1 MLNQATGTNVSNQAA
16 LMAGQ
21 RGASQNVGLIARQA
35 GQQGAQIQQQAA
47 GQGATLQANQSLNAL
62 NSMGSI
68 AGQQVNQQQ
77 AALSEL
83 QKGTAQQQSTVYNA
97 ISAQNAA
104 RVNAQNNADTLNTRM
119 NMQNAQNNGNL
130 LNSSA
135 ASIGAADSLLQK
147 AFDGNTAAN
156 SPSGDITPTGE
167 STNADLTMPDTGMM
181 TAAHGGQVNL
191 KGGGHVPGK
200 AAVKGDS
207 IKNDTVPAMLSP
219 KEIVIPR
226 SIAMHPNAPKLR
238 LSLFRHAS
246 EKWRG

>member
-1 MLNQATGTNVSNQAA
+1 MRFG
-16 LMAGQ
+16 
-21 RGASQNVGLIARQA
+21 
-35 GQQGAQIQQQAA
+35 
-47 GQGATLQANQSLNAL
+47 
-62 NSMGSI
+62 
-68 AGQQVNQQQ
+68 
-77 AALSEL
+77 
-83 QKGTAQQQSTVYNA
+83 
-97 ISAQNAA
+97 QNAA

-119 NMQNAQNNGNL
+119 KIRENAQNNGNL

-135 ASIGAADSLLQK
+135 ASIGAAAPLLQK

-156 SPSGDITPTGE
+156 SPSGDTTLTGE

-219 KEIVIPR
+219 KGDRYLGAQLRCIL
-226 SIAMHPNAPKLR
+226 MR
-238 LSLFRHAS
+238 LSLRWKFVRDTLAKSGGAKKHFYSGGVTEEPKGDDASAPPSADMPAESAQDVASDVVPQQASQRDASRANDPGALDGRQLWLGVVFR
-246 EKWRG
+246 KPRG